1 MELHLYPKY
10 NVGDIY
16 WYNNPIE
23 KKDQKEMD
31 DENIPFL
38 RGNRPMLIIEISRGM
53 ATGILCTS
61 KESDYHQIRMKNSL
75 LKTDQYNWSVINIIT
90 FRPSDTLIG
99 SYIGNVSTKN
109 IASNMLG
116 RKYTAGYPS
125 RDVMVPISHQPV
137 NKLVRY
143 NGVLYIVLMTT
154 LNKSYAL
161 PLEKVDGVDAREIR
175 VYVENEYYRVN
186 LNKFVEMEFE
196 RNEVEILASMDFNEI
211 EDLKYKYLIYRPT
224 YDDKSDEIAKLKSQI
239 HELKSQLA
247 VAESKLESIHSI
259 FNSQVQNSVKLVVKQ
274 PKKEEKVVESKPAG
288 YDLDCFKKL
297 ERFNMNDNI
306 AQYFTPLRPRKFKD
320 IKSPQDLMDFMSLYK
335 DEKRDANWYMLKS
348 DLRKSI
354 NMEIAP
360 LEIVQSFNKNF
371 ADLRK

>member
-1 MELHLYPKY
+1 MELHLYPKFS
-10 NVGDIY
+10 VGDIY
-16 WYNNPIE
+16 WYQNPIE

-61 KESDYHQIRMKNSL
+61 KESDYHQIHMKNSL

-99 SYIGNVSTKN
+99 SYIGNISTKN
-109 IASNMLG
+109 IANIVG
-116 RKYTAGYPS
+116 RNYTAGYPS
-125 RDVMVPISHQPV
+125 RDIMTPITHQPV

-143 NGVLYIVLMTT
+143 HGDLFIVLMTT
-154 LNKSYAL
+154 LNRSYAL

-175 VYVENEYYRVN
+175 VYVENQYYRVN
-186 LNKFVEMEFE
+186 LDKFVEMEFD
-196 RNEVEILASMDFNEI
+196 RNDIEILASMDFNEI
-211 EDLKYKYLIYRPT
+211 DDLKYKYLVHRPA
-224 YDDKSDEIAKLKSQI
+224 YDDRSDEIEKLKAEI

-259 FNSQVQNSVKLVVKQ
+259 FNSQAINTVKLIVKQ
-274 PKKEEKVVESKPAG
+274 PKTEEKVVESKPAG

-297 ERFNMNDNI
+297 ERFNMSDNI
-306 AQYFTPLRPRKFKD
+306 NQYFTPLRPRKFKD

-335 DEKRDANWYMLKS
+335 DEKRDVTWYTLKS

-354 NMEIAP
+354 NMEVAP